1 MPLRDHFHKPLS
13 DQTPWESIH
22 AGWPMEIVRQ
32 LFGRLPKHYRATP
45 SRKLSGGF
53 EIDIAY
59 LRSATFDGGDDTAED
74 GWNGTATAT
83 LTKLK
88 PSVSVSADLTK
99 PDEVEIL
106 VYDGAGE
113 LVAAV
118 ELVSPANKDRP
129 ASREE
134 FVAKAAGLLRP
145 RRPTPPPC
153 VAAGGRS
160 RSTAGHTPSPS
171 ACRCRP
177 CPSGSP
183 PTSPLVCRSKRATK
197 KLVGSCG
204 WRKSRCGRRRGVRGG
219 LGETRAERR
228 TATRCRW
235 WRCRTPGPPA
245 SG

>member
-134 FVAKAAGLLRP
+134 FVAKAAGLLHRGVCVTIVDIVTSHHFNLYADLLAHFAAAD
-145 RRPTPPPC
+145 PTLGDPPPATYAATLRGRGREKQIDC
-153 VAAGGRS
+153 WSHSLAVGLPLPTLPIWLAPDLAVGLPLEAGYEETCRLLRVA
-160 RSTAGHTPSPS
+160 
-171 ACRCRP
+171 
-177 CPSGSP
+177 
-183 PTSPLVCRSKRATK
+183 
-197 KLVGSCG
+197 
-204 WRKSRCGRRRGVRGG
+204 
-219 LGETRAERR
+219 
-228 TATRCRW
+228 
-235 WRCRTPGPPA
+235 
-245 SG
+245 